1 MAAITNYDVKELKE
15 GVIHI
20 HRMLE
25 LRKLH
30 LKNLQTGKICG
41 ACSSIC
47 NELGLQKQTLGFI
60 NKRQ

>member
-1 MAAITNYDVKELKE
+1 MAAISNYDAKELKE
-15 GVIHI
+15 GIINI

-30 LKNLQTGKICG
+30 MKNSQAGKICG

-47 NELGLQKQTLGFI
+47 NELGLQKHTLRFVTR
-60 NKRQ
+60 RQ